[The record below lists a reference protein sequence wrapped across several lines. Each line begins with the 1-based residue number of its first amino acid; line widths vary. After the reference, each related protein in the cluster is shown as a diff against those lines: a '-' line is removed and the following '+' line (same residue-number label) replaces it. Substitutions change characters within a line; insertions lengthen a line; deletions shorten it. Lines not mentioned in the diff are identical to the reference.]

1 MTSPFDQAALVYCIL
16 NFKGK
21 PHHLSQLGSQ
31 ELYASMLSVRSGRG
45 CHLHVTS
52 VYYPNVPALC
62 IQMEAFILLLLGLH
76 PSNVHLTGIQMSP
89 RSCCLWLCDRL
100 SHLDHVTSLGV
111 LANRPMRSGTEVVPL
126 WKSLSRWGFSACTL
140 IVWWKWR
147 SPAGFMMHN
156 ISC

>member
-31 ELYASMLSVRSGRG
+31 ELYPSMLSVRSGRG

-52 VYYPNVPALC
+52 VYYPNVLALC

-76 PSNVHLTGIQMSP
+76 PSNVHLTGIQMPPAPVASDSVIGSLIWTML
-89 RSCCLWLCDRL
+89 RALVFLQTDRCDR
-100 SHLDHVTSLGV
+100 H
-111 LANRPMRSGTEVVPL
+111 
-126 WKSLSRWGFSACTL
+126 
-140 IVWWKWR
+140 
-147 SPAGFMMHN
+147 AGGAAVKQP
-156 ISC
+156 